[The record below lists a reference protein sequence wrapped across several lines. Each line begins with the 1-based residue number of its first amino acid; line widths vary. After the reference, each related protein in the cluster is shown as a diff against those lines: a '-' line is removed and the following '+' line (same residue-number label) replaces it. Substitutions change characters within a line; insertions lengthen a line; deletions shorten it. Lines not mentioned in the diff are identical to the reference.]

1 MIRPSATLTKQAKCD
16 TTGGHICTEKLK
28 LTSERK
34 EGISRNFQAPDTR
47 NTYLI
52 CQCSEYDDSRASIEL
67 SYGSTGAAPVNWTPE
82 NTNTPASKIVSA
94 ETESIMPLY
103 LIAG

>member
-1 MIRPSATLTKQAKCD
+1 MIRSSATLTQQNKCD

-34 EGISRNFQAPDTR
+34 EYPGTFQELDTR
-47 NTYLI
+47 HTYLI
-52 CQCSEYDDSRASIEL
+52 CQCSEYDDRRASNEL
-67 SYGSTGAAPVNWTPE
+67 SYGCTGAAPVNWTPE
-82 NTNTPASKIVSA
+82 NKNTPASKIVSA

-103 LIAG
+103 LIAE

>member
-34 EGISRNFQAPDTR
+34 EYPGTFQAPYTHDT
-47 NTYLI
+47 
-52 CQCSEYDDSRASIEL
+52 SI
-67 SYGSTGAAPVNWTPE
+67 
-82 NTNTPASKIVSA
+82 
-94 ETESIMPLY
+94 
-103 LIAG
+103 